1 MYEKWLALVSCAID
15 GLEKV
20 DFSHKHNKGVRLPGG
35 AKAAEGLLTTMNSD
49 NENTTNV
56 VVGPSTNL
64 ADFRGPLEQ
73 KRDIIRALGKPQTM
87 IFKLDTDG
95 LLSGLKKV
103 HPQARGVEDA
113 AHVMRR
119 PLSIALLEN
128 RRNSMIALH
137 AAVRDHQ

>member
-1 MYEKWLALVSCAID
+1 
-15 GLEKV
+15 
-20 DFSHKHNKGVRLPGG
+20 
-35 AKAAEGLLTTMNSD
+35 MNSD
-49 NENTTNV
+49 NGNTNV
-56 VVGPSTNL
+56 VAGPSTNL

-73 KRDIIRALGKPQTM
+73 KRDIMRTLGKPQTM

-128 RRNSMIALH
+128 RRNSMIGA
-137 AAVRDHQ
+137 